1 MRSTAIRQRNVFI
14 VLLCIGI
21 ASRAPAKS
29 PIDDNPILTEAECH
43 DFAERLTRAVEKGN
57 VRDCSEL
64 FNESG
69 IVDRFFEGIDF
80 GPNNR
85 EQTIRAVEARVSGES
100 CAVPTADHELRY
112 WRHFSTRIGDAD
124 LCSRPAR
131 NARSKSAGR
140 SQGTK

>member
-80 GPNNR
+80 GTNNR
-85 EQTIRAVEARVSGES
+85 EQTIAQWKQGFLANHVLFQPLITNCATGGTFRLASATPTSAQGQLVMRALSPQA
-100 CAVPTADHELRY
+100 
-112 WRHFSTRIGDAD
+112 
-124 LCSRPAR
+124 
-131 NARSKSAGR
+131 
-140 SQGTK
+140 Q